1 MADFIEQFEEEPK
14 DNEVIQDEEV
24 VDNIND
30 VNSEQEPEP
39 ELPAKYKGK
48 SAADIAKMHQ
58 ELEKLMGR
66 QAQEVGELRK
76 LTDEVLKSQLKKSQ
90 QEEETQEIDIF
101 ADPEK
106 FVEKKVANHPDV
118 VAAREAAETM
128 RKQQALQRLA
138 EEHPDYQQ
146 VVNDADFTEWV
157 LASNIRKKLF
167 AEANANFDL
176 DAASELL
183 STYKELKGRKKAAEV
198 EQISNDMKAVSKQ
211 ARQAATVD
219 SGGAGEVT
227 KKIYRRADLIRL
239 RMTDP
244 ARYEALGDE
253 IMLAY
258 QEGRVK

>member
-14 DNEVIQDEEV
+14 DEEVIQNEEV
-24 VDNIND
+24 VANIN
-30 VNSEQEPEP
+30 EPEP
-39 ELPAKYKGK
+39 EDEPEVELPAKYKGK
-48 SAADIAKMHQ
+48 SAAEIAKMHQ

-90 QEEETQEIDIF
+90 QEETQEIDIF

-118 VAAREAAETM
+118 VAAREAAETL

-138 EEHPDYQQ
+138 QEHPDYQE
-146 VVNDADFTEWV
+146 VVNDGEFTEWV
-157 LASNIRKKLF
+157 LASNVRKKLF

-183 STYKELKGRKKAAEV
+183 TTFKELKGRKKAAEV
-198 EQISNDMKAVSKQ
+198 KQISDDMKAVSKQ

-258 QEGRVK
+258 SEGRVK

>member
-1 MADFIEQFEEEPK
+1 MADFIEQFEEEP
-14 DNEVIQDEEV
+14 NEEEVIKDEG

-30 VNSEQEPEP
+30 LKPEPEPEP
-39 ELPAKYKGK
+39 ELPEKYRGK

-76 LTDEVLKSQLKKSQ
+76 LTDEVLKSQLTKSR

-118 VAAREAAETM
+118 LAARVAAEELK
-128 RKQQALQRLA
+128 KQQALQTLA
-138 EEHPDYQQ
+138 AQHPDFMD
-146 VVNDADFTEWV
+146 VVNSSEFTEWV
-157 LASNIRKKLF
+157 LASNVRKKLF
-167 AEANANFDL
+167 AESSANFD
-176 DAASELL
+176 AETASELL
-183 STYKELKGRKKAAEV
+183 STFKELKGRKKSAETQ
-198 EQISNDMKAVSKQ
+198 QISDEMRQVNKQ
-211 ARQAATVD
+211 ARQAASVD